1 MFLLTGYML
10 EAVAVAVPVCDVAKF
25 FSSSDSSD
33 IVLFE
38 LTDLFFFNLKEVR
51 LNTEPS
57 LTVLPT
63 FELSLK
69 DVLLDNVS
77 ISSFGDIPGELNVLE
92 FTLRGVHGDIV
103 FVFVFVFVL
112 GAELGAEL
120 VFVFADGNG
129 LTFEIKGEKLAE
141 SSSSESDD
149 CLCIKFV
156 FILAEEVVTVLLE
169 LDKSTLETEL
179 ELEFVYELQVVPDSE
194 SELCVDVST
203 ESELP

>member
-1 MFLLTGYML
+1 ML
-10 EAVAVAVPVCDVAKF
+10 EAVAVAVPVCDVVKF

-38 LTDLFFFNLKEVR
+38 LIDLFFFNLKEVR

-57 LTVLPT
+57 LTVLPA

-92 FTLRGVHGDIV
+92 FTLRGVHGDI
-103 FVFVFVFVL
+103 VFVFVFVL

-156 FILAEEVVTVLLE
+156 FILAEEVGTVLLE